1 MPYQLM
7 PANEE
12 AFRVFLHVRLDVE
25 TLSSGRVLDVKKS
38 ALTAVLI
45 GLEVKDKRSVFEKV
59 AVLMKH
65 LIAEEMI

>member
-1 MPYQLM
+1 MPK
-7 PANEE
+7 NEE

-25 TLSSGRVLDVKKS
+25 ILPSGKVLDVKKS

-45 GLEVKDKRSVFEKV
+45 GLEIKDRRFVFEKV

-65 LIAEEMI
+65 LIAEGMI